1 MNTRRGG
8 AYTPAADAAASR
20 NAPPPFLTKTYDL
33 VDDLSS
39 NPIVSWG
46 ADGQSF
52 IVWKPAE
59 FARDLLPMHFKHN
72 NFSSFVRQLNTYGFR
87 KVDPDRWEFANEHFL
102 RGRRD
107 LLADIHRRKPT
118 GGSSE
123 RRRGGHARDDED
135 RQQIIEVGHYGLQQE
150 VEQLKRDKNVLM
162 QEVIRLRQQ
171 QQDSNDVL
179 VDLQDRL
186 DMQEQ
191 RQQQMI
197 GFLAAALQNPGLVQH
212 LVASTPIIKR
222 IDDGRRRKK
231 RKGAGGSDSD
241 SDGGADSPD
250 GVHAGTLT
258 LAQPQ
263 QGLADLAQKFMAML
277 TTDPR
282 SATKPGRP
290 SSRRG
295 GRDAGRR
302 HGGGPIIEEAPAAS
316 NSGPGGA
323 AIPTITSMPVGGG
336 AAAAAAGGTGPILMG
351 GPGGMYDPAAA
362 AAGGMYDAAAGGG
375 MGVSPLPPGV
385 YDPSTAFMGVPPVT
399 DFMPLPG
406 AAGSAPGVGSPLQQ
420 LPLPIPSAPAG
431 MMPGMNGVTGAAP
444 PVASSQPIVELP
456 DPLEGLSLGGVDL
469 DLSDMLPMSPN
480 VDMLLSGGDHGG
492 GSGDFWDPLGSLPS
506 SQGQP
511 PQQQQQQP

>member
-8 AYTPAADAAASR
+8 AYTPSAEPAPSR

-33 VDDLSS
+33 VDDPST

-46 ADGQSF
+46 VDGQSF

-59 FARDLLPMHFKHN
+59 FARDMLPMHFKHN

-107 LLADIHRRKPT
+107 LLGEIHRRKPS
-118 GGSSE
+118 GGSE
-123 RRRGGHARDDED
+123 RRRGGHAREEED

-171 QQDSNDVL
+171 QQDSNEVL

-186 DMQEQ
+186 ELQEQ

-212 LVASTPIIKR
+212 LVASTPMIKR

-241 SDGGADSPD
+241 SDGADSPD
-250 GVHAGTLT
+250 GLHAGTLT

-277 TTDPR
+277 TT
-282 SATKPGRP
+282 
-290 SSRRG
+290 
-295 GRDAGRR
+295 R

-316 NSGPGGA
+316 NSGPGGGVAGA
-323 AIPTITSMPVGGG
+323 AALPPITSMPVGGA
-336 AAAAAAGGTGPILMG
+336 AAAAAAGGSAPILMG
-351 GPGGMYDPAAA
+351 GPGGMYDAAA
-362 AAGGMYDAAAGGG
+362 AAAACG

-385 YDPSTAFMGVPPVT
+385 YDPSTAFMGVPPVA
-399 DFMPLPG
+399 DFVPLPG
-406 AAGSAPGVGSPLQQ
+406 GAGGAPGVGSPLQQ
-420 LPLPIPSAPAG
+420 MPLPIPTVG
-431 MMPGMNGVTGAAP
+431 MVPGMNGVTAGVP
-444 PVASSQPIVELP
+444 PVTDSNPIVELP

-480 VDMLLSGGDHGG
+480 VDMLLAGTGDHAGG

-506 SQGQP
+506 SQGGP
-511 PQQQQQQP
+511 PEQQQQRP